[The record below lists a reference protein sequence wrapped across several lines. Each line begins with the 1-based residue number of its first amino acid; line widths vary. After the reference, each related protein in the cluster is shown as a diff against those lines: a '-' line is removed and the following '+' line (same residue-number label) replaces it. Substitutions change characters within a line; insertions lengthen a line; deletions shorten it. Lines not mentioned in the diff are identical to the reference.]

1 MNTNPILAV
10 ITGANSGIGKAA
22 ALQMAQRGDHV
33 VMVCR
38 SRERG
43 EAARQEIVERSQN
56 QQVDLM
62 LADLSS
68 QASIRRFTAEFKQ
81 RYERL
86 NVLINNAANFDLTL
100 KAPQLTAEGH
110 ELIWA
115 TNHLGPF
122 LMTHLLLDVMHAD
135 GEGRGAARIINVAS
149 MGLKTFPFLKIDF
162 EDLHFAHK
170 KYSPTKAYYQSKLA
184 QIMFTFSLARKL
196 AGTAVTANV
205 LQVPSVKLDE
215 NKLAHFATWQQ
226 WVYKLKSKFSI
237 SPAEM
242 AAGYVRLAT
251 DPVFASVNGEYLS
264 HKLEPV
270 KAPRFAYD
278 EAAQARLWDASE
290 RQTELQPTTV
300 LTR

>member
-1 MNTNPILAV
+1 MNKNPILAV

-38 SRERG
+38 SRQRG

-81 RYERL
+81 QYDRL
-86 NVLINNAANFDLTL
+86 NALINNAANFDLTL

-122 LMTHLLLDVMHAD
+122 LMTHLLLDVMQVSD
-135 GEGRGAARIINVAS
+135 EARIINVAS
-149 MGLKTFPFLKIDF
+149 MGLKMFPFLKIDF

-170 KYSPTKAYYQSKLA
+170 KYSPTKAYYHSKLA
-184 QIMFTFSLARKL
+184 QIMFTFTLARKL
-196 AGTAVTANV
+196 EGTAVTVNV
-205 LQVPSVKLDE
+205 LQVPNVKLDDDR
-215 NKLAHFATWQQ
+215 LTHLPVWQR
-226 WVYKLKSKFSI
+226 WLYKLKSQFSI
-237 SPAEM
+237 SPSEM

-251 DPVFASVNGEYLS
+251 DPAFASVSGAYLS
-264 HKLEPV
+264 HKLAPV
-270 KAPRFAYD
+270 NAPRFAYD
-278 EAAQARLWDASE
+278 EAAQARLWDVSE
-290 RQTELQPTTV
+290 RQTAG
-300 LTR
+300 